1 MHKLPNVRWIH
12 IIYTHYLGEV
22 IFIKPDKSISKKD
35 TFFSPEYIKNALT
48 DASYI
53 PDDNIITILF
63 LSLELRKPILVEGPP
78 GTGKT
83 ELAKAIARALGSD
96 FFRVQCYEGIT
107 FEQMVGEWNYQK
119 QLLHLEMSRLK
130 ETDQDV
136 FGEEFFIKRPLLQS
150 FINHKPSVMLIDEI
164 DKADEEV
171 ESFLLQALG
180 EKEITVNDLGT
191 FTLKNDVLVVLTSNS
206 QRILLDETRDRC
218 LFLYIDY
225 PTAEREVEIVKSLV
239 PDAPH
244 ELVERVVGLIQRIR
258 KLDLVKIPSIRA
270 SVDWVRTLLVTQ
282 DGQDIGDESLERTV
296 RVVLKTEEDRE
307 KVETRIFK

>member
-1 MHKLPNVRWIH
+1 M
-12 IIYTHYLGEV
+12 
-22 IFIKPDKSISKKD
+22 FD
-35 TFFSPEYIKNALT
+35 TEYIKNALT
-48 DASYI
+48 EASYI

-63 LSLELRKPILVEGPP
+63 LSLELGKPILVEGPP

-83 ELAKAIARALGSD
+83 ELAKAMARALGRD

-130 ETDQDV
+130 EPDKDV
-136 FGEEFFIKRPLLQS
+136 FSEEFFIKRPLLQA
-150 FINHKPSVMLIDEI
+150 FINPNPAVMLIDEI

-191 FTLKNDVLVVLTSNS
+191 FTLKNDLLVVLTSNS
-206 QRILLDETRDRC
+206 QRMLLDETRDRC

-225 PTAEREVEIVKSLV
+225 PTLEREIEIVKSLV

-244 ELVERVVGLIQRIR
+244 ELVEKVVGLIQSIR

-270 SVDWVRTLLVTQ
+270 TVDWVRTLLATG
-282 DGQDIGDESLERTV
+282 DRDASDESLEKTV
-296 RVVLKTEEDRE
+296 RVVLKSEEDRK
-307 KVETRIFK
+307 KVDTRIFK